1 MNRMVR
7 GFWTAAALTLAAG
20 AARGLPAVAGARP
33 RLEVAFVL
41 DSTGSM
47 GGLIEGAKQKIWS
60 IANALIARRP
70 EAGGP
75 PAEVRFALIAYRDRG
90 DEYVT
95 RFYDLSEDIDQV
107 FGNLQSFRAE
117 GGGDDEE
124 SVNQALHEAVGR
136 ISWSEDPQVL
146 KIIFLVGDYPPHMDY
161 RGEVRYPETCR
172 LAVSRG
178 LIINTVQCGGVP
190 QTTRVW
196 REIARLAEGS
206 YVALEQSGN
215 MQALPTPYDEEI
227 ARLSGEVG
235 RTLVPWGARERRA
248 EAEAKTRAAAEAPAA
263 VAADRAAFNLATGG
277 KAIQGRGDLV
287 EDLASGQAELAAIR
301 KDELPPVMQGM
312 SLEEQKAYLSAQ
324 RTAREALNLRLAG
337 LAERRNAFL
346 LEEQRKL
353 AGDGD
358 SFDRKVAEIVAAQLR
373 RRLP

>member
-1 MNRMVR
+1 
-7 GFWTAAALTLAAG
+7 
-20 AARGLPAVAGARP
+20 
-33 RLEVAFVL
+33 
-41 DSTGSM
+41 
-47 GGLIEGAKQKIWS
+47 
-60 IANALIARRP
+60 
-70 EAGGP
+70 
-75 PAEVRFALIAYRDRG
+75 
-90 DEYVT
+90 
-95 RFYDLSEDIDQV
+95 
-107 FGNLQSFRAE
+107 
-117 GGGDDEE
+117 
-124 SVNQALHEAVGR
+124 
-136 ISWSEDPQVL
+136 
-146 KIIFLVGDYPPHMDY
+146 
-161 RGEVRYPETCR
+161 
-172 LAVSRG
+172 
-178 LIINTVQCGGVP
+178 
-190 QTTRVW
+190 
-196 REIARLAEGS
+196 
-206 YVALEQSGN
+206 
-215 MQALPTPYDEEI
+215 
-227 ARLSGEVG
+227 
-235 RTLVPWGARERRA
+235 VPWGARERRA